1 MNVIYRSKDEF
12 VAQLSDFTSVD
23 GATGFVAHLAALIA
37 GADFKHSYD
46 VTFKA
51 WKKAFGQQQWRCMN
65 LIDAKD
71 QYWWHGTFEE
81 NHQTL
86 NDLSRNLKSS
96 LARESNQDVLYN
108 ALRIL
113 EWGDVYKGCVSYLLN
128 KYESGQLT
136 SSINDAVTIL
146 DGSDYDLNRFDQR
159 DLRMDSGLTKV
170 YSLASERSIIFDSRV
185 AAALS
190 LIAHRFYDKEQRKK
204 LKKLRAF
211 ACGSSAGADKK
222 RRTIRDK
229 RVFSALLTPEKQAH
243 FNLTTNWVLN
253 SAVAEAQ
260 TMRGDLFKL
269 WGVDNHQDLLRSVE
283 ASLFMVGSDI
293 TNG

>member
-1 MNVIYRSKDEF
+1 MKVMYRSKDEF
-12 VAQLSDFTSVD
+12 VAQLGNFPSVD
-23 GATGFVAHLAALIA
+23 GNTGFVTHLAALIA
-37 GADFKHSYD
+37 GADFPHSYD

-51 WKKAFGQQQWRCMN
+51 WKKAIGQKPWRCKN

-81 NHQTL
+81 NHQRL
-86 NDLSRNLKSS
+86 SDLSGNLKSS

-113 EWGDVYKGCVSYLLN
+113 EWGDVYKGSVSYLLN
-128 KYESGQLT
+128 KYESGRLT
-136 SSINDAVTIL
+136 SCINDAVAIM
-146 DGSDYDLNRFDQR
+146 DGSEYDLNRFDQE

-185 AAALS
+185 AASLS
-190 LIAHRFYDKEQRKK
+190 LIAHRFYDREQRKK
-204 LKKLRAF
+204 IQKLMAF

-222 RRTIRDK
+222 RRTIADTK
-229 RVFSALLTPEKQAH
+229 VFSTLLVPKKQAH
-243 FNLTTNWVLN
+243 FNLIANWILD
-253 SAVAEAQ
+253 SAITKAQ
-260 TMRGDLFKL
+260 NHRCDLFEL
-269 WGVDNHQDLLRSVE
+269 WGVDKHQDLLRVVE